1 MTLLAGPVSL
11 ATPAGVER
19 INITSARDL
28 LAKSLTVVEAGCDVF
43 IATAAVADYRPEV
56 VADHKIKKSGEI
68 TEIRLVKNPDVVATI
83 AQHAKRPFV
92 VGFAAETQNVE
103 AYARGKLAN
112 KQLDMIACNDVS
124 RADIGFASDENAM
137 HVFFSDR
144 YGFEMVT
151 LDKASKTEIARRL
164 VDCIEQA
171 RRV

>member
-1 MTLLAGPVSL
+1 MRPISQIREIL
-11 ATPAGVER
+11 
-19 INITSARDL
+19 NILGMAL
-28 LAKSLTVVEAGCDVF
+28 N
-43 IATAAVADYRPEV
+43 IAEYSV
-56 VADHKIKKSGEI
+56 
-68 TEIRLVKNPDVVATI
+68 LC

-124 RADIGFASDENAM
+124 RSDIGFASDENAM

-151 LDKASKTEIARRL
+151 LDKASKAEIARRL

-171 RRV
+171 RRS